1 MVLLFYYESC
11 SMSEAMTRMVEGTN
25 VGFIKDIT
33 GKREQRYKYRTWVT
47 PTAGEAFRVDGI

>member
-25 VGFIKDIT
+25 VGFLKDIT
-33 GKREQRYKYRTWVT
+33 GKRKQRYKYGTRVT
-47 PTAGEAFRVDGI
+47 LTAGEAFRVDGI